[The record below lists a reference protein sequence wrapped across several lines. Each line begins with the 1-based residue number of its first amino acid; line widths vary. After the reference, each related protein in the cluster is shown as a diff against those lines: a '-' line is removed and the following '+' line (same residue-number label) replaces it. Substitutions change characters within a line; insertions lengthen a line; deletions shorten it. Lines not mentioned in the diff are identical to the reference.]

1 MNEVNSA
8 PSVDPQDDSRARA
21 GGAASLTSI
30 DDVRCA
36 LCGTSLVGRRKRYRL
51 VSPFTT
57 MGTVTVCSVCR
68 RAALERDTGR
78 TAEAGLCRVAL
89 LHSTAHR

>member
-1 MNEVNSA
+1 MSEVSMVLSA
-8 PSVDPQDDSRARA
+8 DSQDDSRARA
-21 GGAASLTSI
+21 GEAASLTFI

-51 VSPFTT
+51 VSPFAT

-68 RAALERDTGR
+68 RAALREGYRP
-78 TAEAGLCRVAL
+78 A
-89 LHSTAHR
+89 S